1 MRRLLLAALL
11 SGSAVAPT
19 EAATLITYELSGFAD
34 ILEGSVLKFR
44 QIDVSLT
51 ITKQSPFC
59 GSFAQYCEADQRLI
73 FAESNDPADTFN
85 INIAFLNH
93 AGGAPNT
100 DVSRFL
106 DAYAVFKPSA
116 LLYIGAGEI
125 ILKRVT
131 LEAVAGDGLDRTGY
145 SYILGDYLP
154 VRPLPPV
161 PEPGSWAMM
170 ISGLALVG
178 AAIRRRTTIAY
189 A

>member
-1 MRRLLLAALL
+1 MSLRPSASALAPA
-11 SGSAVAPT
+11 

-34 ILEGSVLKFR
+34 ILEESVQKYRL
-44 QIDVSLT
+44 IDISLT
-51 ITKQSPFC
+51 ITKRSPFC
-59 GSFAQYCEADQRLI
+59 GSFAQYCEADQRLV
-73 FAESNDPADTFN
+73 FAESNDPADPFN

-93 AGGAPNT
+93 TGGVPNT

-106 DAYAVFKPSA
+106 DASAVFKPSA
-116 LLYIGAGEI
+116 LLNIFAGEI
-125 ILKRVT
+125 VLKRIT
-131 LEAVAGDGLDRTGY
+131 LEDVAGDGLHRTGY

-154 VRPLPPV
+154 VRPPPPV

-170 ISGLALVG
+170 ISGLVLVG